1 MGDFMYG
8 GSVLTNDSCMSSQS
22 LLDTLSINNLL
33 NIKHLSNGA
42 GVGSVGGGLSPS
54 ASEPSSNV
62 GNSSVDSIVDNNN
75 STNGGCKSGKKSAM
89 STTTSMAS
97 SGVSGVDETGLLI
110 AHSQI
115 ASSNSAVTIP
125 TITTAISSECSLT
138 ASSVNTL
145 SLQLNAGQSDD
156 DTSTSSLLNG
166 GGSGTS
172 PIASLNSHSNNN
184 NNPNATNNNL
194 LMENSD
200 LHLPSAAEELSLK
213 AADLSCL
220 SVTSS
225 LMNGGSSS
233 HMILPPNGL
242 NFGTAPDHSPWSTS
256 IDDPTTAASSH
267 LSINGLGG
275 FQNYSNSH
283 LYNGAAVAAA
293 AAAAA
298 AQQQRRAIT
307 ASHGGFPHHGL
318 SPNNPQN
325 HMLQHHSSSNPQS
338 QQPQQSQYKNSYPT
352 WSNPAPTPWS
362 QQQPPQNPQNPMN
375 SWNRGRSVPNM
386 NLGNTLSNPLHP
398 RKPHN
403 SQQQSLSP
411 YSNHLHQSQQQPH
424 LQQSLASN
432 LINSPSKYRR
442 STSYPAGKS
451 GLPSAGNGA
460 GGGGGGPF
468 GAGPL
473 DCVPPLDDT
482 RDPFL
487 SSYQVSALDF
497 QTLVDLH
504 LP

>member
-487 SSYQVSALDF
+487 SSYQRRRS
-497 QTLVDLH
+497 QS
-504 LP
+504 